1 MLVNVAKYLEME
13 VSTILS
19 VGAAFASPADRGTE
33 SLGSRGL
40 NKWHQPSENT
50 YRKRHMNPWYSLGFG
65 YLTVYIYAR
74 CSFQSSSATSCTLYN
89 LLWYVYQHFL
99 ESDLVCGGTV

>member
-1 MLVNVAKYLEME
+1 VLVNVAKYLEME

-33 SLGSRGL
+33 SLLSRVL

-50 YRKRHMNPWYSLGFG
+50 YRKRHMNP
-65 YLTVYIYAR
+65 
-74 CSFQSSSATSCTLYN
+74 CTLWALDISLYISMQGVHSKVVVQQAA
-89 LLWYVYQHFL
+89 LCITYFGMYI
-99 ESDLVCGGTV
+99 STS

>member
-1 MLVNVAKYLEME
+1 VLVNVAKYLEME

-50 YRKRHMNPWYSLGFG
+50 YRKRHMNPCTLWALDISL
-65 YLTVYIYAR
+65 YI
-74 CSFQSSSATSCTLYN
+74 SMQGVHSKVVVQQSCTLYN